1 MYQEDE
7 KREPDFWSRHFV
19 NATRKCLVLNIKYRG
34 KFCNKKAQT
43 FSFSRNLVINNHVHF
58 SIHPPSLNKS
68 VHLGPRLL
76 SIKNKRDSKTKNA
89 ETAKKPLQ
97 RALQQEFYKYGS
109 QGFYKQLMDILYV
122 NDEEILLKTSLF
134 NSGRR
139 QEKTLSSWSVIWVK
153 YPAGAHTVCGKLRSK
168 KPRLEKT
175 ATTKDSHRTTKNC
188 KCESWSDDSEP

>member
-7 KREPDFWSRHFV
+7 KRELDFWSRLFV

-76 SIKNKRDSKTKNA
+76 SIKNKKAQKHGNRRKNRF
-89 ETAKKPLQ
+89 KGLFNDK
-97 RALQQEFYKYGS
+97 KYGT
-109 QGFYKQLMDILYV
+109 QGFYKQLMEILYV
-122 NDEEILLKTSLF
+122 NAEEIL
-134 NSGRR
+134 
-139 QEKTLSSWSVIWVK
+139 
-153 YPAGAHTVCGKLRSK
+153 
-168 KPRLEKT
+168 
-175 ATTKDSHRTTKNC
+175 
-188 KCESWSDDSEP
+188 